1 MTENLPSVLSVCG
14 LFTVD
19 TVTDVCAFNVD
30 SDPLVNRARITALKD
45 KLLDLDDGQ
54 IDFPVEHELLDG
66 MYLRKL
72 FIPKGSILVGK
83 IHKKSC
89 MNIVA
94 SGDISVMTET
104 GTKRIKAGYTLCSL
118 AGIQK
123 VGYAHEDT
131 VFINVF
137 RTDETEIDKIEAEI
151 ACESYE
157 DLKAIGQESMVKI
170 CQ

>member
-1 MTENLPSVLSVCG
+1 MTNLIV
-14 LFTVD
+14 VD
-19 TVTDVCAFNVD
+19 PVTDVAVFNID
-30 SDPLVNRARITALKD
+30 PDPLVNRQRIMALKD
-45 KLLDLDDGQ
+45 HMLAMSSGK
-54 IDFPVEHELLDG
+54 IEMPVEHILLDG
-66 MYLRKL
+66 IYTRKL
-72 FIPKGSILVGK
+72 FIPKGTILVGK

-89 MNIVA
+89 INIVA
-94 SGDISVMTET
+94 SGDISVMTES
-104 GTKRIKAGYTLCSL
+104 GAKRVKAGYTLVSP

-151 ACESYE
+151 ACESY
-157 DLKAIGQESMVKI
+157 DDISAIENKESI